1 MKILLTLNKTYRG
14 MPDAGY
20 WYTYLPLKELGHEV
34 YWYDTVAPVEKY
46 SYVKIIEHFKP
57 DLIFCCLTNDRI
69 IAPHEPWR
77 EIQKETES
85 GRTKTFN
92 WFCDDTWRFDNFSS
106 AACFHFTACSTPE
119 PSYIDKYKSVG
130 YDNILLG
137 AWHANS
143 NVYPVK
149 SFSEKDIDISF
160 MGAPNLIRQAFFNA
174 ADVPVKQV
182 FGVSQEEVFKTHS
195 RTKIGVNLSF
205 NVNDR
210 TGGTQMKQR
219 LFEVPAGGG
228 LLLTQYHNG
237 MEEFFEIDKEI
248 ITFRDSLEFSE
259 KAKTLL
265 KKPKIVEQIATA
277 GYKRY
282 LAEHD
287 SKVRL
292 AKILQQ
298 IGKF

>member
-1 MKILLTLNKTYRG
+1 
-14 MPDAGY
+14 
-20 WYTYLPLKELGHEV
+20 
-34 YWYDTVAPVEKY
+34 
-46 SYVKIIEHFKP
+46 
-57 DLIFCCLTNDRI
+57 
-69 IAPHEPWR
+69 
-77 EIQKETES
+77 
-85 GRTKTFN
+85 
-92 WFCDDTWRFDNFSS
+92 
-106 AACFHFTACSTPE
+106 
-119 PSYIDKYKSVG
+119 
-130 YDNILLG
+130 
-137 AWHANS
+137 
-143 NVYPVK
+143 
-149 SFSEKDIDISF
+149 
-160 MGAPNLIRQAFFNA
+160 
-174 ADVPVKQV
+174 
-182 FGVSQEEVFKTHS
+182 
-195 RTKIGVNLSF
+195 
-205 NVNDR
+205 
-210 TGGTQMKQR
+210 MKQR